1 MREMPTQPRI
11 RGAEQGA
18 LMVSAPR
25 FVNTTGN
32 RPAPEGETL

>member
-1 MREMPTQPRI
+1 MREMPTKPRI

-25 FVNTTGN
+25 FAN
-32 RPAPEGETL
+32 AEGEHHAK